1 MKTNIYICKKYIHK
15 QLQIHDELPLNYDHN
30 ETQFTLENI
39 TITVQDVKDD
49 LQILITNKATDDD

>member
-1 MKTNIYICKKYIHK
+1 M
-15 QLQIHDELPLNYDHN
+15 QIHDELPLNYDHN

>member
-1 MKTNIYICKKYIHK
+1 MCKKYIHK
-15 QLQIHDELPLNYDHN
+15 QLQIHDELRLNYDHN
-30 ETQFTLENI
+30 ETQLTLENI